1 MHLLVVELSK
11 GPDQGLRA
19 TLRDG
24 QTLQIGNSAWADMT
38 CSRDPELQDVHFS
51 ITAQHQVWRARA
63 LRPENL
69 LYLNGRPI
77 QQAEL
82 QHGDEL
88 VAGNSHF
95 QLLDPSRPRPTHNT
109 AHHSS
114 NDESCESTP
123 ETYTGPDYL
132 KELGI
137 APPQNSDAKAPVPL
151 AVALHEESRSP
162 EAIRLIA
169 AAAGCST
176 SVQWT
181 LTGPA
186 ALGVDPLPEDLTT
199 LAQAWLKDPAE
210 ENRRAAEVWLND
222 HPADNA
228 PRWIAQAIFWSG
240 GSLASPDLPELPPSP
255 WLYTAA
261 IQAAWIKLATS
272 SPAGDL
278 NARWQTIIDTGV
290 AKLG

>member
-1 MHLLVVELSK
+1 MNLLVIELAQ

-24 QTLQIGNSAWADMT
+24 QTLRVGSSAWADMT
-38 CSRDPELQDVHFS
+38 CPHDSDLQDVHFS
-51 ITAQHQVWRARA
+51 ITTQQQRWQVQA
-63 LRPENL
+63 LGAESL

-77 QQAEL
+77 QQGEL

-88 VAGNSHF
+88 TAGNSHF
-95 QLLDPSRPRPTHNT
+95 QLRDPSRPLPTRNT
-109 AHHSS
+109 APATQEETDDSA
-114 NDESCESTP
+114 EETP
-123 ETYTGPDYL
+123 AATDYL
-132 KELGI
+132 AELGI
-137 APPQNSDAKAPVPL
+137 APPASADDDSPAAL
-151 AVALHEESRSP
+151 ATALHQQGRSP

-176 SVQWT
+176 AVQWT
-181 LTGPA
+181 LAGPA

-199 LAQAWLKDPAE
+199 LAQGWLDDPAE
-210 ENRRAAEVWLND
+210 ENRRAAEAWLNS
-222 HPADNA
+222 HPTDNA
-228 PRWIAQAIFWSG
+228 ARWIAQAIFWSG
-240 GSLASPDLPELPPSP
+240 GSIAAADLPELAPSP

-272 SPAGDL
+272 PPAGDL
-278 NARWQTIIDTGV
+278 NARWQTIVDTGV